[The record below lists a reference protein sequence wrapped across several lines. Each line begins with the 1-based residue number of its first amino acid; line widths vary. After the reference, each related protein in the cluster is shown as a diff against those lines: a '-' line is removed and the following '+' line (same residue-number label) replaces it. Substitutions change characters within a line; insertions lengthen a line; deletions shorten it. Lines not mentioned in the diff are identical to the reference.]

1 MTDDEYQQALGV
13 LQSLLIDE
21 QWEAACHL
29 RNAIRRTGRHVP
41 ASDRDAESPTMA
53 IMRRVHKDMKAG
65 VSVQRSGAVDEL
77 LSFMGGAALTTRRA
91 RQRPREL
98 TIKGKARKG

>member
-13 LQSLLIDE
+13 LQSLLVDE
-21 QWEAACHL
+21 RWEAACQL
-29 RNAIRRTGRHVP
+29 RNAIRRTGRRVP
-41 ASDRDAESPTMA
+41 ASGPDAESPTMA

-77 LSFMGGAALTTRRA
+77 LSFMGGAPLTARGT
-91 RQRPREL
+91 RQRHRGR
-98 TIKGKARKG
+98 TSKGKVRK

>member
-21 QWEAACHL
+21 RWEAACQL
-29 RNAIRRTGRHVP
+29 RNAIRCTGRQAP
-41 ASDRDAESPTMA
+41 ALVRDAESPTMA

-65 VSVQRSGAVDEL
+65 VSVRRSGAVDEL
-77 LSFMGGAALTTRRA
+77 LSFMGGASLTPRGLREPGRERR
-91 RQRPREL
+91 
-98 TIKGKARKG
+98 GKLRK